1 MEEKKYNLD
10 QDLCFQLYVASKEIV
25 RAYQPYLA
33 ELGLTYTSFI
43 ALRAMENGMSVRR
56 LGKQLFLDSG
66 TLSPLL
72 KKMEVNG
79 LLTRTRDRADER
91 VLVIELTS
99 KGTEMQEKLPTVSKQ
114 VFNKITTRNPNIP
127 FELLLENLQEFN
139 LVFK

>member
-1 MEEKKYNLD
+1 MEDKKFNMD
-10 QDLCFQLYVASKEIV
+10 QELCFQLYVASKEIV

-56 LGKQLFLDSG
+56 LGEQLFLDSG

-79 LLTRTRDRADER
+79 LITRTRDQADER
-91 VLVIELTS
+91 VLVIALTV
-99 KGTEMQEKLPTVSKQ
+99 KGAEMQKKLPTVSKQ
-114 VFNKITTRNPNIP
+114 VFNKVTTGNPNIP

-139 LVFK
+139 QVFK